1 MVFLLVSRLPVS
13 SLVPVP
19 QSIGAT
25 LLLLALTACSNAAV
39 EQASGVGESAGV
51 TVRRSDSA
59 VVVENNTGRP
69 LLNVRVTV
77 ETDTGAS
84 FVQGWQA
91 LDTGQTATMNFAN
104 FRSEDGTLFELSMSQ
119 PTRLK
124 VTARDSLASQHEATA
139 AW

>member
-1 MVFLLVSRLPVS
+1 M
-13 SLVPVP
+13 P

-25 LLLLALTACSNAAV
+25 LLLLALAACSNAAV
-39 EQASGVGESAGV
+39 EKASGVGDGTGIA
-51 TVRRSDSA
+51 VRRSDGA
-59 VVVENNTGRP
+59 VIVENNTGRP
-69 LLNVRVTV
+69 LLNVRATV

-84 FVQGWQA
+84 FVQVWQA

-119 PTRLK
+119 PTRIK
-124 VTARDSLASQHEATA
+124 VTARDSLAGQHDATV